1 MDIQKTLRRVL
12 LGALVLTL
20 GSIVASADIYSAPLR
35 GGERCER
42 CERIV
47 ENPAVAGEILSK
59 EKSVAS
65 PFRTIGCM
73 LTYLR
78 DKDIPADRIFVADR
92 VTGRLTRVERAH
104 FVRVPIEVLSDNP
117 RYGVGEF
124 DYVAFGSSR
133 LAEQFAERHGT
144 EALDWTVLREADAA
158 RPVAIAAHST
168 RLVR

>member
-1 MDIQKTLRRVL
+1 MDIQKILGRVL

-20 GSIVASADIYSAPLR
+20 GAIVASADLYSAPLR
-35 GGERCER
+35 GGERCAR
-42 CERIV
+42 CERLI

-65 PFRTIGCM
+65 PFRTMECM

-78 DKDIPADRIFVADR
+78 DKDIPADRIFVADH
-92 VTGRLTRVERAH
+92 VTGRLTRVEWAH

-124 DYVAFGSSR
+124 DYVAFGSSL
-133 LAEQFAERHGT
+133 LAVRFAERYGT
-144 EALDWTVLREADAA
+144 EPLDWAALREADAM
-158 RPVAIAAHST
+158 RTVATAAHSSH
-168 RLVR
+168 